1 VPTGVASNAPS
12 PVASAST
19 ARASSTVAPGA
30 SQASYRSG
38 GTITGIRSWIGRRS
52 GDASIVRI
60 VQVSRGSPS
69 GGCQRSQSPAKANG
83 ARDIFVNTMF
93 YQGLLGRYVTDW
105 GGPESFPR
113 KLGFDMRATNCP
125 GDTLTLRGKVTK
137 KYQQDGQKLVD
148 LDVRV
153 DNQSQQ
159 DTVTARITLELV

>member
-1 VPTGVASNAPS
+1 MPELNTRAWSSVNEGDAMPS
-12 PVASAST
+12 LEW
-19 ARASSTVAPGA
+19 
-30 SQASYRSG
+30 
-38 GTITGIRSWIGRRS
+38 GTITVTTQAMDVAGTRDLYPIHHDR
-52 GDASIVRI
+52 DF
-60 VQVSRGSPS
+60 
-69 GGCQRSQSPAKANG
+69 AKNNG

-125 GDTLTLRGKVTK
+125 GDTLTVHGKVAK
-137 KYQQDGQKLVD
+137 KYEDSGQKLVD

-153 DNQSQQ
+153 DNQSQK